1 MPKWLAAAALVLMGC
16 GSLTE
21 PRTRYAYV
29 DAVELPVSLS
39 ADSAAEVTFTY
50 GSPGCWVLDEVVT
63 QRTSS
68 RLTIGVVLR
77 DEQRDNYCLDI
88 ITWSEVTVPIEP
100 PFTLPFEVTFR
111 RWQGDT
117 TYVIPAREAA

>member
-39 ADSAAEVTFTY
+39 ADSPAEVTFIY
-50 GSPGCWVLDEVVT
+50 GRPGCWVLDEVAT

-68 RLTIGVVLR
+68 GLTIGVVLR
-77 DEQRDNYCLDI
+77 DEQQRGTDCLAN
-88 ITWSEVTVPIEP
+88 ITWSEVTVPIAP

-117 TYVIPAREAA
+117 TYVIPPR